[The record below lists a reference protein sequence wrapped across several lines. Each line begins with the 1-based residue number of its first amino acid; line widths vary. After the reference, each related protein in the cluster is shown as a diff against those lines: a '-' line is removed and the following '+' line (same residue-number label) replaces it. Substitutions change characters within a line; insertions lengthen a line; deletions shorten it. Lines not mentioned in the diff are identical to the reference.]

1 VILTCMAAITLLLLS
16 MGCIGGG
23 WAPDTRDGS
32 EGELIE
38 LLRKFHQNRCS
49 TFQEESLISQVK
61 SGSWFVFTLGR
72 RSEMQI
78 VGAYERT
85 LRLGYSRLNK
95 RMDQASKT
103 AITSVLLNSLLKNY
117 SLFLLRME
125 T

>member
-85 LRLGYSRLNK
+85 L
-95 RMDQASKT
+95 QATCITKVKT
-103 AITSVLLNSLLKNY
+103 RDLSDSIFFVWTSHRIAMLITNS
-117 SLFLLRME
+117 
-125 T
+125 